1 VNTSETE
8 VPAEVTG
15 TKSTSV
21 EDLAE
26 TDGTRGD
33 FGDSNPKPSDSL
45 ESSEAA
51 EDLAE
56 REEAKGDPSDSDTES
71 SASFES
77 SDAAVKSV
85 QEGPDSE
92 LSDTV
97 ADQSPS
103 HSCHGE
109 TRQIAGA
116 SAPGRAET
124 NPDTGKE
131 CLTCSPEI

>member
-1 VNTSETE
+1 MT
-8 VPAEVTG
+8 AEVTG
-15 TKSTSV
+15 TKSTSA

-26 TDGTRGD
+26 TEEVRGD
-33 FGDSNPKPSDSL
+33 L
-45 ESSEAA
+45 
-51 EDLAE
+51 
-56 REEAKGDPSDSDTES
+56 SDSDTES
-71 SASFES
+71 SDSLES

-85 QEGPDSE
+85 QDGSDSE
-92 LSDTV
+92 LSDPV
-97 ADQSPS
+97 ADPSPS

-131 CLTCSPEI
+131 CLTCSPKR

>member
-1 VNTSETE
+1 
-8 VPAEVTG
+8 
-15 TKSTSV
+15 
-21 EDLAE
+21 
-26 TDGTRGD
+26 
-33 FGDSNPKPSDSL
+33 L

-97 ADQSPS
+97 AAQSPS
-103 HSCHGE
+103 HSYHSE
-109 TRQIAGA
+109 ARRITRA
-116 SAPGRAET
+116 SATGRAET
-124 NPDTGKE
+124 SPDTGKE
-131 CLTCSPEI
+131 CLTLVQNHKNFLPRPERD